1 MIGSQAEDYLVINDS
16 FGSTLDRFFSGL
28 SEYVFYSQ
36 LGVADTQLV
45 DYVSE
50 LLVRF
55 TRTETMY
62 RVCQI
67 DGRRAVEVV
76 DMAAEAEKRI
86 GEARRDVHRHIGDYT
101 LFWTGVYPE
110 SLRERR
116 SDDKTDQFV
125 ALCAHGKRSYKIAS
139 RIESECPKPSSD
151 LLERLSKNFEMCAY
165 GLREI
170 RREWEHRDQDGRS
183 DVPFLLM

>member
-1 MIGSQAEDYLVINDS
+1 MINEPG
-16 FGSTLDRFFSGL
+16 GSTLDRFFTGI
-28 SEYVFYSQ
+28 SEYVFFSQ

-45 DYVSE
+45 DYISQ

-55 TRTETMY
+55 TRTDAMY

-76 DMAAEAEKRI
+76 VMAAEAEKRI

-110 SLRERR
+110 SLRDART
-116 SDDKTDQFV
+116 DDRTDQFV

-139 RIESECPKPSSD
+139 CIESESPKPSSD

-170 RREWEHRDQDGRS
+170 RREWEHRDQDGKS
-183 DVPFLLM
+183 DIPFLLM